1 MSQKP
6 QMLGLC
12 CGAGGVSVGWELE
25 GGGGDGEV
33 VGRVSTYSQWFKVV
47 IRKALLGFG

>member
-1 MSQKP
+1 MATDTILYLP
-6 QMLGLC
+6 F
-12 CGAGGVSVGWELE
+12 WRW
-25 GGGGDGEV
+25 GDGEV